1 MTNTATFLGTGSSLG
16 VPLIGCP
23 CEICTSD
30 NPKNKR
36 LRSSM
41 LLEIE
46 GKRMVID
53 SGPDFRMQALRENLC
68 SLDGVIFTHAHHDHV
83 AGIDDLRVFSFRNK
97 EPLPCLA
104 SDETALDLEK
114 RYFFMF
120 NKQANDPTSMPRLRI
135 QRLDKKEGEV
145 DFLGVPIQYFSYEQI
160 GMEVTGIRI
169 GTFAYVTDIKKY
181 DESIIDSLVG
191 VKTLVISALRFTSS
205 HMHLTVDE
213 AVDFIKKV
221 KCEKA
226 YLTHISH
233 EIDHEKANACLPTSV
248 ELAYDGLK
256 III

>member
-1 MTNTATFLGTGSSLG
+1 MINTATFLGTGSSLG

-23 CEICTSD
+23 CEVCKSD

-36 LRSSM
+36 FRSSM
-41 LLEIE
+41 LLEIN
-46 GKRMVID
+46 GKLIVID
-53 SGPDFRMQALRENLC
+53 SGPDFRIQALRENLC
-68 SLDGVIFTHAHHDHV
+68 TIDGVIFTHAHHDHV

-97 EPLPCLA
+97 HPLPCLA
-104 SDETALDLEK
+104 SEETAKDLEM

-120 NKQANDPTSMPRLRI
+120 NSQEMDPNAMPRLRLVK
-135 QRLDKKEGEV
+135 LDKKEGEV
-145 DFLGVPIQYFSYEQI
+145 DFLGAPIQYFSYEQI

-169 GTFAYVTDIKKY
+169 GSFAYVTDIKKY
-181 DESIIDSLVG
+181 DDSILDALAG

-221 KCEKA
+221 KCDHA

-233 EIDHEKANACLPTSV
+233 EIDHDKANACLPSSV
-248 ELAYDGLK
+248 EFAYDGLK
-256 III
+256 INI

>member
-1 MTNTATFLGTGSSLG
+1 MTDSATFLGTGSSLG
-16 VPLIGCP
+16 VPLIGCS
-23 CEICTSD
+23 CEVCKST
-30 NPKNKR
+30 NPRNRR

-41 LLEIE
+41 LLEIN
-46 GKRMVID
+46 GKQIVID
-53 SGPDFRMQALRENLC
+53 AGPDFRFQALREHVQTL
-68 SLDGVIFTHAHHDHV
+68 SGVIFTHSHHDHV

-97 EPLPCLA
+97 EPLLCLA
-104 SDETALDLEK
+104 SDETALDLES

-120 NKQANDPTSMPRLRI
+120 KKQENDPTSMPRLKI

-145 DFLGVPIQYFSYEQI
+145 DFLGVQIQYFSYEQI

-181 DESIIDSLVG
+181 DDRIIDALAG

-205 HMHLTVDE
+205 YMHLTVDE

-221 KCEKA
+221 NCEKA

>member
-23 CEICTSD
+23 CDVCSSE

-36 LRSSM
+36 FRSSM
-41 LLEIE
+41 LLDID
-46 GKRMVID
+46 GKKIVID
-53 SGPDFRMQALRENLC
+53 SGPDFRTQALRADIKT
-68 SLDGVIFTHAHHDHV
+68 LDGTIFTHSHHDHV

-104 SDETALDLEK
+104 SEETALDLEK

-120 NKQANDPTSMPRLRI
+120 NKQVNDPTSMPRLRI
-135 QRLDKKEGEV
+135 QRLDKKEGKV
-145 DFLGVPIQYFSYEQI
+145 DFLGVPIEYFSYEQI

-181 DESIIDSLVG
+181 DDSIIDALKG

-205 HMHLTVDE
+205 YMHLTVDE
-213 AVDFIKKV
+213 AVDFIKMV

-233 EIDHEKANACLPTSV
+233 EIDHEKVNTCLPTSV

>member
-1 MTNTATFLGTGSSLG
+1 
-16 VPLIGCP
+16 
-23 CEICTSD
+23 
-30 NPKNKR
+30 
-36 LRSSM
+36 M
-41 LLEIE
+41 LLNVD
-46 GKRMVID
+46 GKQIVID
-53 SGPDFRMQALRENLC
+53 TGPDFRTQALRENLC
-68 SLDGVIFTHAHHDHV
+68 ALEGVIFTHSHHDHV

-104 SDETALDLEK
+104 SDETALDLEN

-120 NKQANDPTSMPRLRI
+120 KKQESDPTAIPRLRLI
-135 QRLDKKEGEV
+135 RLPKKEGEI

-181 DESIIDSLVG
+181 DERIIDDLAG

-205 HMHLTVDE
+205 YMHLTVDE

-233 EIDHEKANACLPTSV
+233 EIDHDKVNACLPSSV

-256 III
+256 INI